1 MTQDAIFRN
10 IEIIGE
16 AVKQLSSEKKASRP
30 DVPWKDIAGMRH
42 RLIHQYF
49 QIRLDRVWSVVQE
62 DLSPLQDAVAALLAE
77 LELPTAP

>member
-1 MTQDAIFRN
+1 
-10 IEIIGE
+10 
-16 AVKQLSSEKKASRP
+16 
-30 DVPWKDIAGMRH
+30 MRH